1 MTMAGQPATTL
12 NVTDVLETSPIGTLQ
27 VRVFTLSMLCLIMD
41 GFDVQAMGYAAPALI
56 ADWGIKGPAL
66 GPVFAAANFGV
77 LLGSLLFSMVA
88 DKVGRRPVLVTGT
101 FFFSVLTIATSYS
114 QDVTQ
119 LLWLRFI
126 SGLGLGCIIPQATAL
141 VGEFSPRRSRVT
153 LMMCITVGFTLG
165 AAIGG
170 FVAAWLIPNFGW
182 RSVFLFGG
190 TVPFAIAIAMAWGLP
205 ESLQFLAVRKVKRA
219 ELTRW
224 LRQLDPSLPIGD
236 GTAYVANEGSKAGVP
251 LMHLFRDGR
260 TGFTLLLWVVNF
272 MNITILYSLSNWLP
286 TVVTGMGYP
295 TQTAV
300 LVGTVL
306 QVGGTIGT
314 FGLAWLIARRG
325 FVPVLAVTFAI
336 ATVSIA
342 LIGQPGISLAL
353 LTAIVFIAGWCVVG
367 GQPGLNALS
376 GTYYPTYLRSTGV
389 GAGLG
394 VGRAGGILGPYIGGV
409 LLAQQWS
416 SQQLFW
422 AAALPAV
429 ISTITIAAMGAMVG
443 SALGRRAGQA
453 PAGDAAPQPVRAH

>member
-101 FFFSVLTIATSYS
+101 FFFSVLTIATAYS

-141 VGEFSPRRSRVT
+141 VGEFSPKRSRVT

-190 TVPFAIAIAMAWGLP
+190 AVPLAIAIAMAWGLP

-224 LRQLDPSLPIGD
+224 LRVLNPSLPIGD
-236 GTAYVANEGSKAGVP
+236 GTTYVANEGSKEGVP

-286 TVVTGMGYP
+286 TVVTGMGYS

-325 FVPVLAVTFAI
+325 FIPVLAVTFAI

-342 LIGQPGISLAL
+342 LIGQPGISLGL

-429 ISTITIAAMGAMVG
+429 ISTITMAAMGALVG
-443 SALGRRAGQA
+443 GALGRRAEQA
-453 PAGDAAPQPVRAH
+453 PTGDAAPQPARAH